1 MSSEQPL
8 TFWDHI
14 DELRKRLLRSF
25 LFVGLGAAAGFYLS
39 PNAQDFLME
48 PFRKSV
54 PGTLS
59 LLGPSDGFVIQI
71 KIALLLGVL
80 IASPFVAWQIYG
92 FVSPALRRKEKLWLW
107 PIATISTVL
116 FWGGVIFAWLILPA
130 ALEFLGSFAEVG
142 LQNFWSLNSYVSL
155 VLFLLLAFGIIF
167 QLPLIMGVLIAT
179 GLVGS
184 AFFRKHR
191 RIAIVLIFIISAFAT
206 PTTDALTM
214 SLMVAPMIVLYEL
227 AIWVGV
233 AIEKRRL
240 NPSKTKT

>member
-1 MSSEQPL
+1 MPDQPL

-14 DELRKRLLRSF
+14 DELRKRLLRSV
-25 LFVGLGAAAGFYLS
+25 LFVGLGAVVGFMLS
-39 PNAQDFLME
+39 DRARDFLME

-59 LLGPSDGFVIQI
+59 LLGPSDGFIIEI
-71 KIALLLGVL
+71 KISLLLGIL
-80 IASPFVAWQIYG
+80 IASPFVAWQLYG
-92 FVSPALRRKEKLWLW
+92 FISPALGRKEKLWLW
-107 PIATISTVL
+107 PVITISTIL
-116 FWGGVIFAWLILPA
+116 FWGGVIFAWMILPA

-179 GLVGS
+179 GLVKS
-184 AFFRKHR
+184 SFFRKHR
-191 RIAIVLIFIISAFAT
+191 RIAIVLIFIIAAFAT

-214 SLMVAPMIVLYEL
+214 MLMVTPMIVLYEA

-233 AIEKRRL
+233 LIEKRRHRL
-240 NPSKTKT
+240 SKSTT

>member
-1 MSSEQPL
+1 MASDQPL

-14 DELRKRLLRSF
+14 DELRKRLLRSV
-25 LFVGLGAAAGFYLS
+25 LFVGLGAVAGFLLS
-39 PNAQDFLME
+39 DRARDFLME
-48 PFRKSV
+48 PFHKSV

-59 LLGPSDGFVIQI
+59 LLAPSDGFIIEI
-71 KIALLLGVL
+71 KIALLLGIL
-80 IASPFVAWQIYG
+80 IASPFVAWQLYG
-92 FVSPALRRKEKLWLW
+92 FISPALGRKEKLWLW
-107 PIATISTVL
+107 PVITISTIL
-116 FWGGVIFAWLILPA
+116 FWGGVIFAWMILPA

-179 GLVGS
+179 GLVKS

-191 RIAIVLIFIISAFAT
+191 RIAIVLIFIIAAFAT

-214 SLMVAPMIVLYEL
+214 MMMVSPMIVLYEA
-227 AIWVGV
+227 AIWIGV
-233 AIEKRRL
+233 VIEARRSKRIASGR
-240 NPSKTKT
+240 